1 MKNKPIYF
9 LAQKGTLQSGGI
21 SLIPDTRSGMM
32 PLRMAHN
39 YKMIL
44 QSATQK
50 DLELRCQTQLVS
62 NTLDRMG
69 RLATKEAALAQ
80 MNPQAA
86 GIYRA
91 ILEAH
96 ALSVMDQLF
105 GGDN

>member
-1 MKNKPIYF
+1 MKSKPIY
-9 LAQKGTLQSGGI
+9 LPAQKGTLQSGGI

-32 PLRMAHN
+32 PLRMSHN

-44 QSATQK
+44 QSAMQK
-50 DLELRCQTQLVS
+50 DLELRCQDQLVS

-69 RLATKEAALAQ
+69 RLAAKEVALTQ

-96 ALSVMDQLF
+96 TLNVMAQLF
-105 GGDN
+105 ERE